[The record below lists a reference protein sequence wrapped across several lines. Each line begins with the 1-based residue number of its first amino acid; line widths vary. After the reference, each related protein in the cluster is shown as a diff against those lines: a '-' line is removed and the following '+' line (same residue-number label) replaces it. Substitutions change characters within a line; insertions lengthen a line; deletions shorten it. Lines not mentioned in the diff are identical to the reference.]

1 VRQPSEAGLASRIA
15 VSSFLFPVCKVGCGG
30 LGPLPSHIIVKTI
43 VAALTMV
50 FRK

>member
-30 LGPLPSHIIVKTI
+30 SRASPPDIIVKTI